1 MEKNES
7 KTSFWENMWIFLIVL
22 VFIGVIYNIVEWITN
37 MIQNKQWTKLIIW
50 ISITI
55 GLYILFKNG

>member
-37 MIQNKQWTKLIIW
+37 IIQNKQWTKLIIW